1 MKKQKDKL
9 AEYTAG
15 LERSFKEWEH
25 LYNYGGQD
33 PFWADG
39 MNLNLVRN
47 HILSYKR
54 QIEEY
59 IKDEN
64 DGQAS
69 LFSNTYPDI
78 YFKETPP
85 EVDNDYMAIPNR
97 ILDRA
102 ITFVNRMV
110 EEPAYKYVVEHFD
123 EVFPDKKENP
133 VSKHFN
139 VPAIL
144 AWQLTS
150 YPEKIVSGDLIA
162 LRRSF
167 YFTDYDKK
175 LEEVNKI
182 ADKMKQVLALS
193 NEEREAIMNK
203 KRGKSVS
210 DDEYEYD
217 DYEVQED
224 EEIADTEPE
233 KDTSKTSS
241 NPSLD
246 DIIGNA
252 EQKKAQMNEN
262 KGKDNSKDSVER
274 I

>member
-1 MKKQKDKL
+1 MKKEKDKL

-15 LERSFKEWEH
+15 LERSFNEWDH

-33 PFWADG
+33 PFWPDG
-39 MNLNLVRN
+39 VNLNLVRN

-59 IKDEN
+59 IKDGN

-69 LFSNTYPDI
+69 LFSNTYPEI

-85 EVDNDYMAIPNR
+85 EVDSDYMAIPNR
-97 ILDRA
+97 ILDKA
-102 ITFVNRMV
+102 ITFVNKMV
-110 EEPAYKYVVEHFD
+110 EEPAYKFVVEHFD
-123 EVFPDKKENP
+123 EIFPDRKENP
-133 VSKHFN
+133 VSKQFN
-139 VPAIL
+139 VPLIP

-150 YPEKIVSGDLIA
+150 YPDKIISGNLID

-203 KRGKSVS
+203 KRSKTVS

-217 DYEVQED
+217 DYEVQND
-224 EEIADTEPE
+224 EELSNSESEKSVVKQSFDT
-233 KDTSKTSS
+233 
-241 NPSLD
+241 
-246 DIIGNA
+246 IINNA
-252 EQKKAQMNEN
+252 EQKKARMNES
-262 KGKDNSKDSVER
+262 KDKDNSKETVER